1 MMNQYVHARRWAVTL
16 LMGLVCLFAFA
27 QGQNVTGTVTDPA
40 GEPLIGVSV
49 QVKGA
54 KTGAITD
61 FDGNFK
67 LANVPAGS
75 VLVFSYIGYLSQEI
89 PVEKGKNAP
98 LNVVLRE
105 DAQNLEEVVVIGYG
119 SVKKKDITG
128 SVATVDAEAL
138 VGVPVASAVEAMQ
151 GKLAG
156 VQITTTEGSPDAEM
170 KIRVRGGGSIT

>member
-27 QGQNVTGTVTDPA
+27 QGQNVTGTVKDPA

-89 PVEKGKNAP
+89 PVEK
-98 LNVVLRE
+98 
-105 DAQNLEEVVVIGYG
+105 
-119 SVKKKDITG
+119 VKM
-128 SVATVDAEAL
+128 L
-138 VGVPVASAVEAMQ
+138 H
-151 GKLAG
+151 
-156 VQITTTEGSPDAEM
+156 
-170 KIRVRGGGSIT
+170 

>member
-119 SVKKKDITG
+119 SVKRRTSPG
-128 SVATVDAEAL
+128 PLPRSTQRRWWAFRWL
-138 VGVPVASAVEAMQ
+138 PPSRRCRAS
-151 GKLAG
+151 
-156 VQITTTEGSPDAEM
+156 SPACRLPRR
-170 KIRVRGGGSIT
+170 KVRPMRK

>member
-27 QGQNVTGTVTDPA
+27 QGQNVTGTVKDPA

-119 SVKKKDITG
+119 S
-128 SVATVDAEAL
+128 
-138 VGVPVASAVEAMQ
+138 
-151 GKLAG
+151 
-156 VQITTTEGSPDAEM
+156 
-170 KIRVRGGGSIT
+170 